1 MEEAVNWESCR
12 PKKLSK
18 FTRPAV
24 TLGKLLKLSK
34 LQFPHFYN
42 GDDDNNRTYLIGLF
56 LGWCNRYKA
65 IRRASDT

>member
-34 LQFPHFYN
+34 PHL
-42 GDDDNNRTYLIGLF
+42 TSSIKCIAAAAAKSL
-56 LGWCNRYKA
+56 
-65 IRRASDT
+65 